1 MSYNVKFISISCITQ
16 QDWSGSDD
24 LVLTLKNQVLRQV
37 GMSSLPTSQFNLG
50 SYSSGTVRNINLEM
64 ILCNDNN
71 TLSFYEDDLFGRDLL
86 GQIDLRVEPLGYK
99 IRKSLTGSGANYI
112 VEMDILSGGEDVCD
126 IAQ

>member
-1 MSYNVKFISISCITQ
+1 MSYNIKFISISCITQ
-16 QDWSGSDD
+16 QDSLGSDD
-24 LVLTLKNQVLRQV
+24 LILVLKNQVLRKV
-37 GMSSLPTSQFNLG
+37 GLSSLPTSQFNLG
-50 SYSSGTVRNINLEM
+50 TFSNGTARNTNLEM

-112 VEMDILSGGEDVCD
+112 VEMDILSGGEDICD
-126 IAQ
+126 IAE